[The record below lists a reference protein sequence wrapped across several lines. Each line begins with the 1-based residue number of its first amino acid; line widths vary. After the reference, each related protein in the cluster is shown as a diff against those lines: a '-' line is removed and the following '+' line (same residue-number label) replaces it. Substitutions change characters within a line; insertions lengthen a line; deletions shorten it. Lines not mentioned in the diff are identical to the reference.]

1 MTRHDAH
8 SQEPT
13 STHADKARTIDSQPF
28 PHADPPTLRP
38 GYFERLP
45 DLIRNERVS
54 RTTIFTRVKSGVL
67 PPPVSLGDRA
77 LGWPAHEL
85 AALRRARVAGMDENT
100 LRALVR
106 RMVEARAAEALRIK
120 AELLGAQQ

>member
-1 MTRHDAH
+1 MNRPDAR
-8 SQEPT
+8 SQDSNAHGTADVPSAGHGD
-13 STHADKARTIDSQPF
+13 ST
-28 PHADPPTLRP
+28 TLRP

-85 AALRRARVAGMDENT
+85 TTLRRARAAGMDEET

-106 RMVEARAAEALRIK
+106 RIVLARAEEALRIK
-120 AELLGAQQ
+120 SELLEVQS

>member
-1 MTRHDAH
+1 MNRHDAALRK
-8 SQEPT
+8 PT
-13 STHADKARTIDSQPF
+13 ATQSQPESAR
-28 PHADPPTLRP
+28 PRDAQPYNVASPPS

-54 RTTIFTRVKSGVL
+54 RSTIFARVKSGML

-85 AALRRARVAGMDENT
+85 ATLRRARAAGMDEDT

-106 RMVEARAAEALRIK
+106 RIVEARAEEALRIK
-120 AELLGAQQ
+120 AELLGAQP